1 VVTLLFGNFL
11 LKVENM
17 LDRHRFAVLA
27 NLAGLYQSL
36 SVELINQANQSLG
49 FVLFLWIKKI
59 A

>member
-36 SVELINQANQSLG
+36 SVKLINQANQSLG